1 MREDLVKRERK
12 RVKKESIDHP
22 RRTSKEEVRRPLGN
36 PLSTLPPSPTPRAG
50 QLSLGACGSDST
62 EEVEREKM
70 EDDGGE
76 AELAEGP
83 GRNREEEEDRS
94 GFSEIQN
101 PPHNP
106 VRGRV
111 SRVKDQKGELTVD

>member
-1 MREDLVKRERK
+1 MIIQDERA
-12 RVKKESIDHP
+12 
-22 RRTSKEEVRRPLGN
+22 RRKSGDPLGTPYQPF
-36 PLSTLPPSPTPRAG
+36 PLPNPRAG
-50 QLSLGACGSDST
+50 QRSLGACGSDST

-83 GRNREEEEDRS
+83 GHNREEEEDRS
-94 GFSEIQN
+94 GFSLQIHN

-111 SRVKDQKGELTVD
+111 RRVKDQKGELTVD